1 MNNNSP
7 SFSKK
12 MSLLAV
18 CLLVTMLPGCAL
30 FDWLKSKM
38 GSGSVA
44 SEGVAPSLGK
54 DVLASLRGKPIITV
68 ESLDADFN
76 QLLEENPQLKSVLP
90 LMPDAKYNF
99 LMGMVSQAVVD
110 TYIEESGIDKTA
122 EYKKELENTMRSV
135 KRMLNTKYFGLKHPV
150 SVTDAEVKKFYEE
163 NKESMP
169 DLLVSRGGVKAMGI
183 HFENEA
189 KAKDFMA
196 KAKGQDFVKMAA
208 QLGLKDAVV
217 DFKLVNNQSL
227 GVDTAIRS
235 KLVAIKKF
243 PALELVKDTNN
254 KIWVVYA
261 AGSEKAE
268 YRPFDQVK
276 APLKQFVEKE
286 KRMELFD
293 KEINKLKDSYKVEI
307 NEEYFKNQDQQQP
320 NGPEA
325 QQLMD
330 MLQQGQPVEEEESAP
345 APVASSARAA

>member
-1 MNNNSP
+1 MNTSP

-12 MSLLAV
+12 MSLLMV
-18 CLLVTMLPGCAL
+18 CLLITMLPGCAVL
-30 FDWLKSKM
+30 NWFKGKM
-38 GSGSVA
+38 GSNSSTSGTST
-44 SEGVAPSLGK
+44 LDK
-54 DVLASLRGKPIITV
+54 DVLASLNGKSIITV
-68 ESLDADFN
+68 ESLNADFN

-110 TYIEESGIDKTA
+110 KYIEDSGIDKTA

-150 SVTDAEVKKFYEE
+150 AVTDAEVKKFYEE

-183 HFENEA
+183 QFDKEA
-189 KAKDFMA
+189 TAKDFLA
-196 KAKGQDFVKMAA
+196 KAKGQNFNAIAA
-208 QLGLKDAVV
+208 QLGLKDKVV

-227 GVDTAIRS
+227 GVDTALRTKI
-235 KLVAIKKF
+235 AAFKKF
-243 PALELVKDTNN
+243 PALEMIADSAGK
-254 KIWVVYA
+254 KWVVYA
-261 AGSEKAE
+261 SGSEAPE
-268 YRPFDQVK
+268 YRPFEQVK

-293 KEINKLKDSYKVEI
+293 KEINKLKDQYKVEI
-307 NEEYFKNQDQQQP
+307 NETYFKNQEQEVQP
-320 NGPEA
+320 NSPEA

-330 MLQQGQPVEEEESAP
+330 MLQQGQEAGEEEEQKPASA
-345 APVASSARAA
+345 ARAA